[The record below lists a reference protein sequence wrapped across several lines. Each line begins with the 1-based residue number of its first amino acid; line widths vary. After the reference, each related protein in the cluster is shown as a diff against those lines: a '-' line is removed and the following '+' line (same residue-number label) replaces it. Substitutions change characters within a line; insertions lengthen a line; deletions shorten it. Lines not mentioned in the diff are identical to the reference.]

1 MDADSTATKRGAAM
15 KQFEVTIT
23 ETYVKKIIV
32 EAETA
37 QQAEDKVI
45 AMSMADEIDWSCD
58 CDVEGDIEVKEVQ
71 P

>member
-1 MDADSTATKRGAAM
+1 M
-15 KQFEVTIT
+15 KQFEVTVT
-23 ETYVKKIIV
+23 ETYAKKIIV
-32 EAETA
+32 EAETE

-58 CDVEGDIEVKEVQ
+58 CDIEGGIEVKEVK

>member
-1 MDADSTATKRGAAM
+1 M
-15 KQFEVTIT
+15 KQFEVTVT

-37 QQAEDKVI
+37 QQAENKVI
-45 AMSMADEIDWSCD
+45 AMSMADEIDWSNNCD
-58 CDVEGDIEVKEVQ
+58 LDGDIEVKEVQ

>member
-1 MDADSTATKRGAAM
+1 M
-15 KQFEVTIT
+15 KQFEVTVT

-37 QQAEDKVI
+37 QQAENKVI
-45 AMSMADEIDWSCD
+45 DMSMADKIDWSSNCD
-58 CDVEGDIEVKEVQ
+58 LDGGIEVKEVK

>member
-1 MDADSTATKRGAAM
+1 M

-23 ETYVKKIIV
+23 ETYTKKIIV

-37 QQAEDKVI
+37 QQAEIKAI
-45 AMSMADEIDWSCD
+45 AMCMAGEINWSSNCGLD
-58 CDVEGDIEVKEVQ
+58 SDIEVKEVK

>member
-1 MDADSTATKRGAAM
+1 M
-15 KQFEVTIT
+15 KQFEVTVT

-37 QQAEDKVI
+37 QQAENKVI
-45 AMSMADEIDWSCD
+45 AMSMADEIDWSSNCD
-58 CDVEGDIEVKEVQ
+58 LDGGIEVKGVQ

>member
-1 MDADSTATKRGAAM
+1 MGGGM
-15 KQFEVTIT
+15 KQFEVTVT

-37 QQAEDKVI
+37 QQAENKVI
-45 AMSMADEIDWSCD
+45 DMSMADKINWSSNCD
-58 CDVEGDIEVKEVQ
+58 LDSGIEVKEVK

>member
-1 MDADSTATKRGAAM
+1 M
-15 KQFEVTIT
+15 KQFEVTVT
-23 ETYVKKIIV
+23 EKYTKKIIV

-37 QQAEDKVI
+37 QQAEDKAI

-58 CDVEGDIEVKEVQ
+58 CDIEGGIEVKEVK

>member
-1 MDADSTATKRGAAM
+1 M
-15 KQFEVTIT
+15 KQFEVTLT

-37 QQAEDKVI
+37 QQAENKVI
-45 AMSMADEIDWSCD
+45 AMSMADEIDWSSNCD
-58 CDVEGDIEVKEVQ
+58 LDGGIEVKEVQ

>member
-1 MDADSTATKRGAAM
+1 M
-15 KQFEVTIT
+15 KQFEVTVT
-23 ETYVKKIIV
+23 EKYVKKIIV

-37 QQAEDKVI
+37 QQAEDKAI

-58 CDVEGDIEVKEVQ
+58 CDTEGGIEVKEVK

>member
-1 MDADSTATKRGAAM
+1 M
-15 KQFEVTIT
+15 KQFEVTVT
-23 ETYVKKIIV
+23 ETYIKKIIV

-58 CDVEGDIEVKEVQ
+58 CHLDSGIEVKEVQ

>member
-1 MDADSTATKRGAAM
+1 M
-15 KQFEVTIT
+15 KQFEVTVT
-23 ETYVKKIIV
+23 EKYTKKIIV

-37 QQAEDKVI
+37 QQAEDKAI

-58 CDVEGDIEVKEVQ
+58 CDIDGGIEVKEVQ

>member
-1 MDADSTATKRGAAM
+1 M
-15 KQFEVTIT
+15 KQFEVTVT

-37 QQAEDKVI
+37 QQAENKVI
-45 AMSMADEIDWSCD
+45 DMSMADKIDWSSNCD
-58 CDVEGDIEVKEVQ
+58 LDSGIEVKEVK

>member
-1 MDADSTATKRGAAM
+1 MGGGM
-15 KQFEVTIT
+15 KQFEVTVT

-37 QQAEDKVI
+37 QQAENKVI
-45 AMSMADEIDWSCD
+45 DMSMADKIDWSSNCD
-58 CDVEGDIEVKEVQ
+58 LDSGIEVKEVK

>member
-1 MDADSTATKRGAAM
+1 MGGGM
-15 KQFEVTIT
+15 KQFEVTVT

-37 QQAEDKVI
+37 QQAENKVI
-45 AMSMADEIDWSCD
+45 DMSMADIIDWSSNCD
-58 CDVEGDIEVKEVQ
+58 LDSGIEVKEVK

>member
-1 MDADSTATKRGAAM
+1 M
-15 KQFEVTIT
+15 KQFEVTVT
-23 ETYVKKIIV
+23 DTYIKKIIV